1 MVSSSAWLEGH
12 ADGDQNMIKNIF
24 YHHVK
29 LRETTEDRLMPY
41 SAEHKQETRNR
52 IVRNARKLFNRHGFA
67 EVSIDQIMAS
77 AGLTRGG
84 FYNHFQ
90 TKDELYVEAM
100 DRYSADQMA
109 EMSAQ
114 PMPCGPETALQIV
127 KSYVSR
133 EQLEDLEGQCPLIAL
148 PSDVSRTTPAVRAAY
163 QRVLEGLVGMFES
176 NLADAVGADA
186 ARRQGLALAA
196 TCIGAMVLARTV
208 EDDGLATEI
217 CDAALDLAAQSTL
230 SRTGLAA

>member
-1 MVSSSAWLEGH
+1 
-12 ADGDQNMIKNIF
+12 
-24 YHHVK
+24 
-29 LRETTEDRLMPY
+29 MPY

-100 DRYSADQMA
+100 DRYAADQMA
-109 EMSAQ
+109 EMSAR

-148 PSDVSRTTPAVRAAY
+148 PSDVSRTTPAVREAY

-176 NLADAVGADA
+176 NLAGNPGSEDA
-186 ARRQGLALAA
+186 RQQSLALAA

-208 EDDGLATEI
+208 ADKELAAEI
-217 CDAALDLAAQSTL
+217 CGAAHELAAQCTL
-230 SRTGLAA
+230 SRKGLAA